1 MPTILI
7 ADDSTTIRKVVQS
20 VLGAAGHT
28 VLGAIQGRE
37 ALELARTRRPDLVLC
52 DVLMPELTGYE
63 VAEALKR
70 DPALHG
76 VPIVLLFGAFEP
88 FDEERAARCGAVGH
102 LAKPFEPRQL
112 LRRVEELLLVYPP
125 PLPPAAAVAPRTGV
139 PPFPGEAEVVAPEPP
154 DGREGEGEGHPARA
168 TAAPAASE
176 SPLELPPLPG
186 APWGHRVP
194 LPGDDEFDLA
204 PPPLGDVRG
213 AAPPDLEAVI
223 RDEVRR
229 WLAESAPEIVREV
242 AWEVVPD
249 VLERLLRESAPAPR
263 QTTEPTGDST
273 R

>member
-1 MPTILI
+1 MATILI

-28 VLGAIQGRE
+28 VLGAVQGRE
-37 ALELARTRRPDLVLC
+37 ALELARARRPDLVLC

-63 VAEALKR
+63 VAEALKH
-70 DPALHG
+70 DPALQSI
-76 VPIVLLFGAFEP
+76 PIVLLFGAFEP

-112 LRRVEELLLVYPP
+112 LRRVEELLLAYP
-125 PLPPAAAVAPRTGV
+125 
-139 PPFPGEAEVVAPEPP
+139 
-154 DGREGEGEGHPARA
+154 
-168 TAAPAASE
+168 AAPAAAGPWIGAPPPPEEPDDARPDAPEEGEAKGEELAADAAPEAAFPE
-176 SPLELPPLPG
+176 SPLELPPPPG
-186 APWGHRVP
+186 APWGRRIP
-194 LPGDDEFDLA
+194 LPGDEEFDLA
-204 PPPLGDVRG
+204 PPSLEAFPP
-213 AAPPDLEAVI
+213 AASPDFAAVI
-223 RDEVRR
+223 REEVRR
-229 WLAESAPEIVREV
+229 RLTELAPEIVREV

>member
-28 VLGAIQGRE
+28 VLGAVQGRE
-37 ALELARTRRPDLVLC
+37 ALELARSRRPDLVLC

-63 VAEALKR
+63 VAEALTH
-70 DPALHG
+70 DPELRSI
-76 VPIVLLFGAFEP
+76 PIVLLFGAFEP

-102 LAKPFEPRQL
+102 LAKPFEPRLL
-112 LRRVEELLLVYPP
+112 LRRVEEVLLAHPLAPTEPSGGPWEKPPVAPAEAEPGPP
-125 PLPPAAAVAPRTGV
+125 P
-139 PPFPGEAEVVAPEPP
+139 
-154 DGREGEGEGHPARA
+154 
-168 TAAPAASE
+168 E
-176 SPLELPPLPG
+176 SPLELPSPPA
-186 APWGHRVP
+186 APWGPRVP
-194 LPGDDEFDLA
+194 LPGDEEFDLS
-204 PPPLGDVRG
+204 PPLGELHGG
-213 AAPPDLEAVI
+213 AAPDLEAVI

-229 WLAESAPEIVREV
+229 LLEELAPEIVREV

-263 QTTEPTGDST
+263 QAAEPTGDST